1 MNINTSVPQELLP
14 LFNCLSTYEKEL
26 HLDNSPMYF
35 DFPIYKE
42 LDEGILVAQ
51 TMVLSQYHG
60 VLLFRVSQQ
69 TDVASF
75 DSILSKE
82 INELNKLYTIV
93 FARLLR
99 NDRLKSGRNSTIVPI
114 TTILYAPYLTNQER
128 PRDKD
133 EKEDVYIIYTASQLV
148 DCIKNIK
155 EAKDL
160 LQDNS
165 FEELQSTIEGSK
177 GLIVP
182 NLRKV
187 DSENTK
193 AYAANQAEKEIML
206 FDGKQKT
213 AYLTPIK
220 GVSRIRGLA
229 GSGKT
234 VILCMKAA
242 LLHLSN
248 PHARI
253 LYTFYTKSL
262 YQHVRRLITRFYR
275 QYNDQDP
282 DWDRILVRHAWG
294 SSNMEGVYSH
304 ACEYHNIVPMSFGAA
319 RYRGMTDPFD
329 VVCNDFMAKVT
340 EPEKLYDYILI
351 DEGQDFPTS
360 FIRMCLNLVA
370 DGKILFAYDDLQT
383 IFQNHAPTSEEIFG
397 KNPDGSAKVHFADD
411 MVLPKCYRNPRE
423 ILVVAHALGFGIYAS
438 AISQMIA
445 NDEYWGD
452 IGYEIE
458 SGKLEAGKDVS
469 ILRPERNSLKSI
481 SDRYDKDAI
490 VRYNVSEDFKSEI
503 INTCKCI
510 NDDINNQNLHPE
522 DIMVL
527 SADDKNATTYLNT
540 IERYLAGQYD
550 IMSNNVHAD
559 KFSVGNFQEKDRVTL
574 STIHKAKG
582 NEAYSVYIVGIDAL
596 IPGPK
601 NYRARNLIFTAM
613 TRAKGWVKLSGIGE
627 VAQKWAEEIQSAL
640 NNFPYLKFKYPSEEN
655 IKLMQRDM
663 AEASIKENKIKR
675 LFDEILE
682 NMSPEEAKL
691 FLEQQAIKKE

>member
-1 MNINTSVPQELLP
+1 MNISTAVPQELQP
-14 LFNCLSTYEKEL
+14 LFECLSSHETEL
-26 HLDNSPMYF
+26 NLGDSPMYF

-69 TDVASF
+69 TDVTSF
-75 DSILSKE
+75 DSKLNEE
-82 INELNKLYTIV
+82 IDALNKLYTIV

-99 NDRLKSGRNSTIVPI
+99 NDKLKLGRNATIVPI
-114 TTILYAPYLTNQER
+114 TTILYAPFLANQDR
-128 PRDKD
+128 PRDKE
-133 EKEDVYIIYTASQLV
+133 EKDDVYLIYAGSQLI
-148 DCIKNIK
+148 DCIKDIGVGNPPLHDNI
-155 EAKDL
+155 
-160 LQDNS
+160 

-182 NLRKV
+182 NLREV
-187 DSENTK
+187 GSENTK
-193 AYAANQAEKEIML
+193 AYAANLAEKEIML

-248 PHARI
+248 PNARI

-282 DWDRILVRHAWG
+282 DWDKILVRHAWG
-294 SSNMEGVYSH
+294 NNNMEGVYSQ
-304 ACEYHNIVPMSFGAA
+304 ACDYHNIVPMSYREA
-319 RYRGMTDPFD
+319 RYRMTGDAFD
-329 VVCNDFMAKVT
+329 IVCKDFMSKVT
-340 EPEKLYDYILI
+340 APEKLYDYILI

-360 FIRMCLNLVA
+360 FIRMCLSLVM

-397 KNPDGSAKVHFADD
+397 KNPDGSAKVHFVDD
-411 MVLPKCYRNPRE
+411 IVLPKCYRNPRE

-445 NDEYWGD
+445 NDDYWGD

-469 ILRPERNSLKSI
+469 ILRPEKNSLRSI
-481 SDRYDKDAI
+481 SDRYSKESI
-490 VRYNVSEDFKSEI
+490 VRYNVNESFKDEI
-503 INTCKCI
+503 IEVCQCI
-510 NDDINNQNLHPE
+510 NDDIKNQNLHPE

-527 SADDKNATTYLNT
+527 SADDKNATVYLNT
-540 IERYLAGQYD
+540 IERHLADMFG

-627 VAQKWAEEIQSAL
+627 VAKKWVEEIESAL
-640 NNFPYLKFKYPSEEN
+640 HYFPYLKFKYPTEEN

-663 AEASIKENKIKR
+663 VEASVKENKIKR

-682 NMSPEEAKL
+682 NMTPEEAKL